1 MTSYLAGLGLMLSLI
16 VAIGAQNLFVLR
28 QGLRREHVGLVV
40 AICAGSDALL
50 TIVGVSGMGALVN
63 THPGVVTVVTWAG
76 AAFLAAYGVLAARRA
91 FRPAVLDAEA
101 GEGSVGSAAVVASAG
116 SVALTCLALTWL
128 NPHVYL
134 DTVFLVGTVG
144 AGHASPLLFTIGAI
158 TASVVW
164 FAALGYGARLLQPLF
179 RSPLAWRILDG
190 IIAVVML
197 ALAVTLALSA

>member
-1 MTSYLAGLGLMLSLI
+1 
-16 VAIGAQNLFVLR
+16 
-28 QGLRREHVGLVV
+28 
-40 AICAGSDALL
+40 
-50 TIVGVSGMGALVN
+50 MG
-63 THPGVVTVVTWAG
+63 G
-76 AAFLAAYGVLAARRA
+76 AA
-91 FRPAVLDAEA
+91 AVNAT
-101 GEGSVGSAAVVASAG
+101 VASAG

-144 AGHASPLLFTIGAI
+144 AGHDSPLLFTVGAI

-164 FAALGYGARLLQPLF
+164 FTALGYGARLLQPLF

-197 ALAVTLALSA
+197 ALGVALALSA

>member
-1 MTSYLAGLGLMLSLI
+1 VTSYLAGLGLMLSLI

-28 QGLRREHVGLVV
+28 QGLLREHVGLVV

-50 TIVGVSGMGALVN
+50 TIVGVSGMGALVDS
-63 THPGVVTVVTWAG
+63 HPGVVTVVTWAG
-76 AAFLAAYGVLAARRA
+76 AAFLATYGVLAARRA
-91 FRPAVLDAEA
+91 FRPAVLDAEQ
-101 GEGSVGSAAVVASAG
+101 GEGSGSAVVVASAG

-158 TASVVW
+158 TASVSW

-179 RSPLAWRILDG
+179 RSPLAWRILDA

>member
-101 GEGSVGSAAVVASAG
+101 GEGSVGSAVVASAG